1 MTSYLSTF
9 FINSDFYK
17 SLLYFVINIKNS
29 YAPIEKEL
37 SNFYNSNSA
46 STISFDLL
54 KYVAIP
60 FLFLVILSLVFILIT
75 HRFIFEKKFILKNE
89 LAIKTDDFLTE
100 LIFSN
105 YEKEVVKSKINE
117 YKRDVRFNKKW
128 YKVLILNK
136 IIAIK
141 QNINGISPNLLLQ
154 IYKNFGFHNYSKKL
168 ILSRKWEN
176 KLLGIYHYQ
185 ILEYK
190 IKTGYIRPYV
200 NIHKNKF
207 LNSNALIAM
216 IVLSDDKFKL
226 IANYQR
232 KISNADELKI
242 LDIIYQKKTDLPREI
257 HDWLNSDNS
266 TIVTLAIKVI
276 VRYRE
281 GLTTAQLSSLLINE
295 DSKVR
300 KETVLAIRNLYIIDA
315 NELIIAYY
323 PNEKIRENKIVAL
336 RTLGFIGDDGTT
348 SYISS
353 LLSEEKDLEL
363 KFEMVSCINSIDPTY
378 FVNNRKSDQIE
389 NNIINSML
397 LHATN
402 PYLN

>member
-1 MTSYLSTF
+1 VTSYLSTF

-29 YAPIEKEL
+29 YTPIEKEL

>member
-1 MTSYLSTF
+1 M
-9 FINSDFYK
+9 
-17 SLLYFVINIKNS
+17 
-29 YAPIEKEL
+29 
-37 SNFYNSNSA
+37 
-46 STISFDLL
+46 
-54 KYVAIP
+54 
-60 FLFLVILSLVFILIT
+60 
-75 HRFIFEKKFILKNE
+75 
-89 LAIKTDDFLTE
+89 
-100 LIFSN
+100 
-105 YEKEVVKSKINE
+105 
-117 YKRDVRFNKKW
+117 
-128 YKVLILNK
+128 
-136 IIAIK
+136 
-141 QNINGISPNLLLQ
+141 
-154 IYKNFGFHNYSKKL
+154 
-168 ILSRKWEN
+168 
-176 KLLGIYHYQ
+176 
-185 ILEYK
+185 
-190 IKTGYIRPYV
+190 
-200 NIHKNKF
+200 
-207 LNSNALIAM
+207 
-216 IVLSDDKFKL
+216 
-226 IANYQR
+226 
-232 KISNADELKI
+232 
-242 LDIIYQKKTDLPREI
+242 
-257 HDWLNSDNS
+257 
-266 TIVTLAIKVI
+266 AIKVI

>member
-1 MTSYLSTF
+1 
-9 FINSDFYK
+9 
-17 SLLYFVINIKNS
+17 
-29 YAPIEKEL
+29 
-37 SNFYNSNSA
+37 
-46 STISFDLL
+46 
-54 KYVAIP
+54 
-60 FLFLVILSLVFILIT
+60 
-75 HRFIFEKKFILKNE
+75 
-89 LAIKTDDFLTE
+89 
-100 LIFSN
+100 
-105 YEKEVVKSKINE
+105 
-117 YKRDVRFNKKW
+117 
-128 YKVLILNK
+128 
-136 IIAIK
+136 
-141 QNINGISPNLLLQ
+141 
-154 IYKNFGFHNYSKKL
+154 
-168 ILSRKWEN
+168 
-176 KLLGIYHYQ
+176 
-185 ILEYK
+185 
-190 IKTGYIRPYV
+190 
-200 NIHKNKF
+200 
-207 LNSNALIAM
+207 
-216 IVLSDDKFKL
+216 
-226 IANYQR
+226 
-232 KISNADELKI
+232 
-242 LDIIYQKKTDLPREI
+242 
-257 HDWLNSDNS
+257 
-266 TIVTLAIKVI
+266 LAIKVI

>member
-1 MTSYLSTF
+1 
-9 FINSDFYK
+9 
-17 SLLYFVINIKNS
+17 
-29 YAPIEKEL
+29 
-37 SNFYNSNSA
+37 
-46 STISFDLL
+46 
-54 KYVAIP
+54 
-60 FLFLVILSLVFILIT
+60 VFILIT